1 MSRLFLGDLSRWTT
15 GGPGEIHFECGDGR
29 SVRFDVIAEG
39 GALVQIINDDGE
51 TWFAGRC
58 APGVLTDVRFS
69 AQGGITVRIVAPG
82 DSLVSVR
89 RYDDEPFVF
98 YDETEKFVT
107 YDPTNF
113 VDSDLD
119 RMQRLMQH
127 NQLIMTQKLE
137 AKFDA
142 ELSRLQAKENGNGKT
157 SEKSP
162 PAQDPDKEAGDEGE
176 KAPGGSASKDEV
188 TE

>member
-1 MSRLFLGDLSRWTT
+1 MSRLFLGDVSRWDT
-15 GGPGEIHFECGDGR
+15 GGPGELHFDCGDGR
-29 SVRFDVIAEG
+29 SVRFDVIAES
-39 GALVQIINDDGE
+39 GALLQLVSDDGE
-51 TWFAGRC
+51 TWVAGRC

-69 AQGGITVRIVAPG
+69 AQGGITVRILAPG

-89 RYDDEPFVF
+89 RYDDEPFVS

-113 VDSDLD
+113 VDTDLD
-119 RMQRLMQH
+119 RMQRLMQY
-127 NQLIMTQKLE
+127 NQLLMMQKLE

-157 SEKSP
+157 SETSA
-162 PAQDPDKEAGDEGE
+162 PAQEPDKEAGDQLE
-176 KAPGGSASKDEV
+176 ASPSGSAAKDEV
-188 TE
+188 TQ